1 MLEKNKYLVAID
13 LDGTLLKDDKT
24 ISKESINYLHKFEKE
39 GNVVVITSGRAPR
52 SVIKYRNILGVFGP
66 FSSYNGT
73 YAFFEN
79 DIPAIEYKLDK
90 DFVKDLYKKVIHKEV
105 YSVMA
110 ENLNTIYYDLEN
122 KDLKLFFE
130 PIGMKVIEGDID
142 KILDDDPY
150 VFIMQ
155 LNEPLKENQDKLR
168 EIFKSIPD
176 YEIRFWNESSFA
188 EIYQKGVSK
197 ASTLEKIV
205 EFCKVNKENVLVF
218 GDAENDVELLE
229 SFENSFFMCNGYKA
243 LAKHAKYITKKDNN
257 HNGVISSIQEFIK
270 SK

>member
-1 MLEKNKYLVAID
+1 
-13 LDGTLLKDDKT
+13 
-24 ISKESINYLHKFEKE
+24 
-39 GNVVVITSGRAPR
+39 
-52 SVIKYRNILGVFGP
+52 
-66 FSSYNGT
+66 
-73 YAFFEN
+73 
-79 DIPAIEYKLDK
+79 
-90 DFVKDLYKKVIHKEV
+90 
-105 YSVMA
+105 MA

-130 PIGMKVIEGDID
+130 PTGMNVIEGDID
-142 KILDDDPY
+142 KILDSDPY

-168 EIFKSIPD
+168 EIFKDIPD

-205 EFCKVNKENVLVF
+205 EFCRVNKENVLVF

-229 SFENSFFMCNGYKA
+229 SFENSFFMCNGYKP
-243 LAKHAKYITKKDNN
+243 LAKNAKYITKKDNN

>member
-24 ISKESINYLHKFEKE
+24 ISKESINYLHQFEKE
-39 GNVVVITSGRAPR
+39 GNIIVITSGRAPR
-52 SVIKYRNILGVFGP
+52 SVIKYRNILGISGP

-79 DIPAIEYKLDK
+79 DIPAIEYKLNK
-90 DFVKDLYKKVIHKEV
+90 DFVKELYKKVIHKEV

-110 ENLNTIYYDLEN
+110 ENLTTIYYDLEN

-130 PIGMKVIEGDID
+130 PLGMNVIEGDID
-142 KILDDDPY
+142 KILDSDPY

-155 LNEPLKENQDKLR
+155 LNDPLEENQDKLR
-168 EIFKSIPD
+168 EIFKDTPD

-188 EIYQKGVSK
+188 EIYQRGVSK

-205 EFCKVNKENVLVF
+205 EFCRVNKENILVF

-229 SFENSFFMCNGYKA
+229 SFENSFFMCNGYKE
-243 LAKHAKYITKKDNN
+243 LSKYAKYITKKDNN